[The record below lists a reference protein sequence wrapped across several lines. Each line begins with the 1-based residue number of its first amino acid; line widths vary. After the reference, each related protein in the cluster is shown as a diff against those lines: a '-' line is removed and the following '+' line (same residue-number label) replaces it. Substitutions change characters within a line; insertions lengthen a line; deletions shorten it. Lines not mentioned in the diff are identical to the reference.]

1 MSFLSFF
8 PLIPATTTAS
18 AAPVYH
24 GGMIPCLGDVEPV
37 NTQWLVKG
45 YFPMG
50 AVSVVAGPGGVGKG
64 VFMAD
69 VTAAVT
75 TGRPTTLFPDAAVTQ
90 GNVLVLTSEDDPGM
104 SLAPR
109 MLAAGADMRR
119 VFYATPSWYW
129 QQKKKKLVIGAS
141 LFELIDELRPALVV
155 IDPLRSFL
163 EGNAAANGDVM
174 RGALDML
181 QEKAS
186 TDQFSVVIVSHM
198 VKKAGDD
205 ARMLLAGSGE
215 LWNAARSVTILGR
228 LPKDE
233 SITYLY
239 RTSYRL
245 KTAFYYVDKESLVK
259 FNGFLAPKA
268 EGSYLILN
276 EGGYQIEGQTD
287 TWKVIDEK
295 NVQEQRFVQLV
306 CEQTKKQRPDIILH
320 DSGVLVA
327 QTIYGF
333 DSSVMKKIEK
343 FLREQKPELLH
354 YQKFLENGT
363 AERAKES
370 GTEQNYNMIDG
381 CVNNN
386 PKKPRIIGNRIS
398 VLDRLHIKLEERKQK
413 SQPQQ
418 QQQQERSRKN

>member
-1 MSFLSFF
+1 MNSLSYF

-24 GGMIPCLGDVEPV
+24 GGMIPCLRDVEPV

-69 VTAAVT
+69 VVAAVT
-75 TGRPTTLFPDAAVTQ
+75 TGRSTMLFSDAAVTQ

-109 MLAAGADMRR
+109 MLAAGVDMRR
-119 VFYATPSWYW
+119 VFYVTPSWYW

-141 LFELIDELRPALVV
+141 LFELVDELHPALVI

-163 EGNAAANGDVM
+163 EGNAAENGDVM

-228 LPKDE
+228 LPMDE
-233 SITYLY
+233 SITYVTQEKLNVGTKARSILF
-239 RTSYRL
+239 RTQTVSVKNKAGAEVETVRAVLAATTEKHYKEL
-245 KTAFYYVDKESLVK
+245 MADK
-259 FNGFLAPKA
+259 PM
-268 EGSYLILN
+268 
-276 EGGYQIEGQTD
+276 
-287 TWKVIDEK
+287 
-295 NVQEQRFVQLV
+295 
-306 CEQTKKQRPDIILH
+306 P
-320 DSGVLVA
+320 
-327 QTIYGF
+327 
-333 DSSVMKKIEK
+333 
-343 FLREQKPELLH
+343 
-354 YQKFLENGT
+354 LEPSQQD
-363 AERAKES
+363 AKES
-370 GTEQNYNMIDG
+370 IMALLKEQGPMAGMDLKKLVMDETGCSKRTVERAHTCLVKEKKIQTKRVRQADG
-381 CVNNN
+381 KFKFITSLCAV
-386 PKKPRIIGNRIS
+386 RAVRRVCGE
-398 VLDRLHIKLEERKQK
+398 VA
-413 SQPQQ
+413 
-418 QQQQERSRKN
+418 

>member
-1 MSFLSFF
+1 
-8 PLIPATTTAS
+8 
-18 AAPVYH
+18 
-24 GGMIPCLGDVEPV
+24 MIPCLRDVEPV

-69 VTAAVT
+69 VAAAVT
-75 TGRPTTLFPDAAVTQ
+75 TGRPTMLFPDAAVTQ

-109 MLAAGADMRR
+109 LIAAGADTRR
-119 VFYATPSWYW
+119 VFYVTPSWYW
-129 QQKKKKLVIGAS
+129 RQKKKKLIIGAS
-141 LFELIDELRPALVV
+141 LFELIDELRPALVI

-186 TDQFSVVIVSHM
+186 ADQFSVVIVSHM

-233 SITYLY
+233 SVTYVTQEKLNVGTKARSILF
-239 RTSYRL
+239 RTQTVSV
-245 KTAFYYVDKESLVK
+245 KNKAGAEVETARAVLAATTEKHYKELMADK
-259 FNGFLAPKA
+259 PM
-268 EGSYLILN
+268 
-276 EGGYQIEGQTD
+276 
-287 TWKVIDEK
+287 
-295 NVQEQRFVQLV
+295 
-306 CEQTKKQRPDIILH
+306 P
-320 DSGVLVA
+320 
-327 QTIYGF
+327 
-333 DSSVMKKIEK
+333 
-343 FLREQKPELLH
+343 
-354 YQKFLENGT
+354 LEPSQQD
-363 AERAKES
+363 AKES
-370 GTEQNYNMIDG
+370 IMALLKEQGPMAGMDLKKLVMDETGCSKRTVERAHTCLVKEKKIQTKRVRQADG
-381 CVNNN
+381 KFKFITSLCAV
-386 PKKPRIIGNRIS
+386 RAVRRVCGEIA
-398 VLDRLHIKLEERKQK
+398 
-413 SQPQQ
+413 
-418 QQQQERSRKN
+418 

>member
-1 MSFLSFF
+1 MNSLSCFL
-8 PLIPATTTAS
+8 LIPATTTAS

-24 GGMIPCLGDVEPV
+24 GGMIPCLRDVEPV

-69 VTAAVT
+69 VAAAVT
-75 TGRPTTLFPDAAVTQ
+75 TGRPTMLFPNAAVIQ

-109 MLAAGADMRR
+109 MIAAGADTRR
-119 VFYATPSWYW
+119 VFYVTPSWYW

-141 LFELIDELRPALVV
+141 LFELIDELRPALVI

-233 SITYLY
+233 SITY
-239 RTSYRL
+239 
-245 KTAFYYVDKESLVK
+245 
-259 FNGFLAPKA
+259 
-268 EGSYLILN
+268 GS
-276 EGGYQIEGQTD
+276 
-287 TWKVIDEK
+287 
-295 NVQEQRFVQLV
+295 
-306 CEQTKKQRPDIILH
+306 
-320 DSGVLVA
+320 
-327 QTIYGF
+327 
-333 DSSVMKKIEK
+333 
-343 FLREQKPELLH
+343 
-354 YQKFLENGT
+354 
-363 AERAKES
+363 
-370 GTEQNYNMIDG
+370 
-381 CVNNN
+381 
-386 PKKPRIIGNRIS
+386 
-398 VLDRLHIKLEERKQK
+398 
-413 SQPQQ
+413 
-418 QQQQERSRKN
+418 

>member
-1 MSFLSFF
+1 MNSLSYF

-69 VTAAVT
+69 VAAAVT
-75 TGRPTTLFPDAAVTQ
+75 TGRSTMLFSDAAVTQ

-109 MLAAGADMRR
+109 MIAAGADTRR
-119 VFYATPSWYW
+119 VFYVTPSWYW
-129 QQKKKKLVIGAS
+129 QQRKKKLVIGAS
-141 LFELIDELRPALVV
+141 LFELIDELHPALVI
-155 IDPLRSFL
+155 IDPLKSFL
-163 EGNAAANGDVM
+163 EGNATANGDVM

-186 TDQFSVVIVSHM
+186 ADQFSVVIVSHM

-233 SITYLY
+233 SITYVTQEKLNVGTKARNKAGAEVETVRAVLAATTEKHY
-239 RTSYRL
+239 KEL
-245 KTAFYYVDKESLVK
+245 MADK
-259 FNGFLAPKA
+259 PM
-268 EGSYLILN
+268 
-276 EGGYQIEGQTD
+276 
-287 TWKVIDEK
+287 
-295 NVQEQRFVQLV
+295 
-306 CEQTKKQRPDIILH
+306 P
-320 DSGVLVA
+320 
-327 QTIYGF
+327 
-333 DSSVMKKIEK
+333 
-343 FLREQKPELLH
+343 
-354 YQKFLENGT
+354 LEPSQQD
-363 AERAKES
+363 AKES
-370 GTEQNYNMIDG
+370 IMALLKEQGPMAGMDLKRLVMDETGCSKRTVERAHTCLVKEKKIQTKRVRQADG
-381 CVNNN
+381 KFKFITSLCAV
-386 PKKPRIIGNRIS
+386 RAVRRVCGE
-398 VLDRLHIKLEERKQK
+398 VA
-413 SQPQQ
+413 
-418 QQQQERSRKN
+418 

>member
-50 AVSVVAGPGGVGKG
+50 AVSVLAGPGGVGKG

-119 VFYATPSWYW
+119 VFYVTPSWYW
-129 QQKKKKLVIGAS
+129 QQKKKKLVIGAR
-141 LFELIDELRPALVV
+141 LFELIDELHPALVV

-233 SITYLY
+233 SITYVTQEKLNVGTKARSILF
-239 RTSYRL
+239 RTQTVSVKNKAGAEVETVRAVLAATTEKHY
-245 KTAFYYVDKESLVK
+245 KELIYSHCFGCGVYCK
-259 FNGFLAPKA
+259 GYLA
-268 EGSYLILN
+268 Y
-276 EGGYQIEGQTD
+276 
-287 TWKVIDEK
+287 
-295 NVQEQRFVQLV
+295 
-306 CEQTKKQRPDIILH
+306 
-320 DSGVLVA
+320 
-327 QTIYGF
+327 
-333 DSSVMKKIEK
+333 
-343 FLREQKPELLH
+343 
-354 YQKFLENGT
+354 
-363 AERAKES
+363 ER
-370 GTEQNYNMIDG
+370 
-381 CVNNN
+381 
-386 PKKPRIIGNRIS
+386 R
-398 VLDRLHIKLEERKQK
+398 
-413 SQPQQ
+413 
-418 QQQQERSRKN
+418 

>member
-50 AVSVVAGPGGVGKG
+50 AVSVLAGPGGVGKG

-119 VFYATPSWYW
+119 VFYVTPSWYW
-129 QQKKKKLVIGAS
+129 QQKKKKLVIGAR
-141 LFELIDELRPALVV
+141 LFELIDELHPALVV

-233 SITYLY
+233 SITYVTQEKLNVGTKARSILF
-239 RTSYRL
+239 RTQTVSVKNKAGAEVETVRAVLAATTEKHY
-245 KTAFYYVDKESLVK
+245 KELM
-259 FNGFLAPKA
+259 NRFLLTDGRFLTNTRRSP
-268 EGSYLILN
+268 
-276 EGGYQIEGQTD
+276 QT
-287 TWKVIDEK
+287 
-295 NVQEQRFVQLV
+295 
-306 CEQTKKQRPDIILH
+306 EQT
-320 DSGVLVA
+320 
-327 QTIYGF
+327 
-333 DSSVMKKIEK
+333 
-343 FLREQKPELLH
+343 
-354 YQKFLENGT
+354 
-363 AERAKES
+363 
-370 GTEQNYNMIDG
+370 
-381 CVNNN
+381 
-386 PKKPRIIGNRIS
+386 
-398 VLDRLHIKLEERKQK
+398 
-413 SQPQQ
+413 
-418 QQQQERSRKN
+418 

>member
-104 SLAPR
+104 FLAPR

-233 SITYLY
+233 SITYVTQEKLNVGTKARSILF
-239 RTSYRL
+239 RTQTVSL
-245 KTAFYYVDKESLVK
+245 KNKAGAEVETVRAVLAATTEKHYKELMADK
-259 FNGFLAPKA
+259 PM
-268 EGSYLILN
+268 
-276 EGGYQIEGQTD
+276 
-287 TWKVIDEK
+287 
-295 NVQEQRFVQLV
+295 
-306 CEQTKKQRPDIILH
+306 P
-320 DSGVLVA
+320 
-327 QTIYGF
+327 
-333 DSSVMKKIEK
+333 
-343 FLREQKPELLH
+343 
-354 YQKFLENGT
+354 LEPSQQD
-363 AERAKES
+363 AKES
-370 GTEQNYNMIDG
+370 IMALLKEQGPMAGMDLKKLVMDETGCSKRTVERAHTCLVKEKKIQTKRVRQADG
-381 CVNNN
+381 KFKFITSLCAV
-386 PKKPRIIGNRIS
+386 RAVRRVCGE
-398 VLDRLHIKLEERKQK
+398 VA
-413 SQPQQ
+413 
-418 QQQQERSRKN
+418 

>member
-1 MSFLSFF
+1 MNSLSYF

-18 AAPVYH
+18 AAPAYH

-69 VTAAVT
+69 VAAAVT
-75 TGRPTTLFPDAAVTQ
+75 TGRPTMLFPDAAVTQ

-109 MLAAGADMRR
+109 MIAAGVDTRR
-119 VFYATPSWYW
+119 GFYVTPSWYW

-141 LFELIDELRPALVV
+141 LFELIDELHPALVI

-233 SITYLY
+233 SITYVTQEKLNVGTKARSILF
-239 RTSYRL
+239 RTQTVSVKNKAGAEVETVRAVLAATTEKHYKEL
-245 KTAFYYVDKESLVK
+245 MADK
-259 FNGFLAPKA
+259 PM
-268 EGSYLILN
+268 
-276 EGGYQIEGQTD
+276 
-287 TWKVIDEK
+287 
-295 NVQEQRFVQLV
+295 
-306 CEQTKKQRPDIILH
+306 P
-320 DSGVLVA
+320 
-327 QTIYGF
+327 
-333 DSSVMKKIEK
+333 
-343 FLREQKPELLH
+343 
-354 YQKFLENGT
+354 LEPSQQD
-363 AERAKES
+363 AKES
-370 GTEQNYNMIDG
+370 IMALLKEQGPMAGMDLKKLVMDETGCSKRTVERAHTCLVKEKKIQTKRVRQADG
-381 CVNNN
+381 KFKFITSLCAV
-386 PKKPRIIGNRIS
+386 RAVRRVCGE
-398 VLDRLHIKLEERKQK
+398 VA
-413 SQPQQ
+413 
-418 QQQQERSRKN
+418 